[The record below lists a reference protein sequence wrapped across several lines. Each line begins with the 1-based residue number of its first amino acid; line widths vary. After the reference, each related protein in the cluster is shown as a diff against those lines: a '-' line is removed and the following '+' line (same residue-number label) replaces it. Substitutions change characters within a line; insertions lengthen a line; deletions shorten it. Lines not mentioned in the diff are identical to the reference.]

1 MRSIRSL
8 NEEMKMKIRVLLTIL
23 LACCALC
30 AVSATAITVQPP
42 TGIPTGDLAPGTRIN
57 VETTVTNFISGSGTT
72 FPGSDTLQFY
82 TDLESP
88 KWNIVIVLNGI
99 DNPRPVTSSR
109 TVRIPGFEL
118 EYPTGTSGFELRVRV
133 NLEGTVPEVSTTADQ
148 AIIRIRQLDSSDNVR
163 TNGEFIVT
171 RTVVNPSEVK
181 ANIITAKS
189 DLLAFK
195 TSIDAAKEDGVD
207 TSAIDAK
214 YNAAQ
219 TALQSAEAAGDNVAS
234 AQSFLSTART
244 AISEGETLLE
254 QAVVQHAISG
264 AESTLAE
271 IDEVLDYFT
280 TNKSMGSDARVVL
293 LSSKRQ
299 SVKNQID
306 TAKGN
311 FDTNNLALAERQ
323 AKDAL
328 DEGKSV
334 LAEARELQ
342 EEVESLPVFVDPGQP
357 YLWIVIGAIAIIVI
371 GFVVMKKR
379 NAWDELG

>member
-1 MRSIRSL
+1 
-8 NEEMKMKIRVLLTIL
+8 MKIRVLLTIL
-23 LACCALC
+23 LACCAFC

-57 VETTVTNFISGSGTT
+57 VETTVTNFIAASGTT

-109 TVRIPGFEL
+109 TVRVPGFEL
-118 EYPTGTSGFELRVRV
+118 EYPSGTSGFELKVRV

-148 AIIRIRQLDSSDNVR
+148 AILRIRQLDSNDNVR

-189 DLLAFK
+189 DLQAFK
-195 TSIDAAKEDGVD
+195 TDIDAAKEDGLD

-219 TALQSAEAAGDNVAS
+219 TALQSADAAGDNVAS
-234 AQSFLSTART
+234 AQSFLSTAQT
-244 AISEGETLLE
+244 AITDGKALLE
-254 QAVVQHAISG
+254 QAVVQHAITS

-271 IDEVLDYFT
+271 IDGVLDYLT
-280 TNKSMGSDARVVL
+280 TNRSMGSDARVVL

-311 FDTNNLALAERQ
+311 FETNNLDLAERQ

-334 LAEARELQ
+334 LAEAQELK
-342 EEVESLPVFVDPGQP
+342 EEVESLPVIVDPGQP
-357 YLWIVIGAIAIIVI
+357 YLWIVLGAIAIIVV

>member
-30 AVSATAITVQPP
+30 AFSVTAITVQPP
-42 TGIPTGDLAPGTRIN
+42 TGLPTGDLTPGTRVNI
-57 VETTVTNFISGSGTT
+57 ETTITNFISASGTT

-82 TDLESP
+82 TDLDSP
-88 KWNIVIVLNGI
+88 KWNIAIVLNSI
-99 DNPRPVTSSR
+99 ENPRPVESGR
-109 TVRIPGFEL
+109 TVRISGFDL
-118 EYPTGTSGFELRVRV
+118 EYPSTSELKVRV
-133 NLEGTVPEVSTTADQ
+133 SLEGVVPDVSATSDKTVM
-148 AIIRIRQLDSSDNVR
+148 RIRQLDSSDNVR
-163 TNGEFIVT
+163 PNGEELFTKKVI
-171 RTVVNPSEVK
+171 NPAEVQTEIASTKTELQIFMNEIDEAK
-181 ANIITAKS
+181 ARGA
-189 DLLAFK
+189 
-195 TSIDAAKEDGVD
+195 D
-207 TSAIDAK
+207 TTEAYTK
-214 YNAAQ
+214 YTTAQ
-219 TALQSAEAAGDNVAS
+219 TALQSAEVAGNNAGLAQSNLNS
-234 AQSFLSTART
+234 AQA
-244 AISEGETLLE
+244 AIADGRALLE
-254 QAVVQHAISG
+254 RAVVQHAITS

-271 IDEVLDYFT
+271 IDGVLNYFT

-311 FDTNNLALAERQ
+311 YDTNNLALAERQ
-323 AKDAL
+323 ADDAL
-328 DEGKSV
+328 AEGKSV

-342 EEVESLPVFVDPGQP
+342 EQVESLPVFVDPGQP
-357 YLWIVIGAIAIIVI
+357 YLWIILGAIAITVI

>member
-1 MRSIRSL
+1 
-8 NEEMKMKIRVLLTIL
+8 MKIRVLLTIL
-23 LACCALC
+23 FACCALC

-42 TGIPTGDLAPGTRIN
+42 TGIPTGDLAPGTSVN
-57 VETTVTNFISGSGTT
+57 VETTITNFISGSGTT
-72 FPGSDTLQFY
+72 FPGSDTLQLY

-88 KWNIVIVLNGI
+88 RWRVFIVLNGI
-99 DNPRPVTSSR
+99 DNPRPVSTSR

-118 EYPTGTSGFELRVRV
+118 EYPSGTSGYELRVRV
-133 NLEGTVPEVSTTADQ
+133 SLEGTVPEVSTTGDQ
-148 AIIRIRQLDSSDNVR
+148 AILRIRQLDSSDNVR
-163 TNGEFIVT
+163 TNGEFVVT
-171 RTVVNPSEVK
+171 RTVVNPAEVA
-181 ANIITAKS
+181 ANIITTKS
-189 DLLAFK
+189 DLQAFK

-244 AISEGETLLE
+244 EISDGEALL
-254 QAVVQHAISG
+254 QRTVVQHAINS
-264 AESTLAE
+264 AEATLTE
-271 IDEVLDYFT
+271 IDEILDYLT
-280 TNKSMGSDARVVL
+280 TNKSMGSDSRVVL
-293 LSSKRQ
+293 LTSKRQ

-311 FDTNNLALAERQ
+311 FDSNNLALAERQ
-323 AKDAL
+323 ADDAL
-328 DEGKSV
+328 AEGKIV
-334 LAEARELQ
+334 LAEAQQLK
-342 EEVESLPVFVDPGQP
+342 EEVDSIPVFVDPGQP
-357 YLWIVIGAIAIIVI
+357 FLWIVLGAIAIIAV